1 MFGGKMDSISK
12 NLGQNFIIG
21 MSSPNPSDE
30 LLHFIRE
37 YNIGGVLFLGKNYSS
52 VETLVD
58 TINKLQ
64 TASQIYPLFTSVDH
78 EGGRVQRFKEPF
90 TVLPSYR
97 DVVENRTAKEIFDVY
112 INVACELLS
121 VGINYNLFPVADM
134 IENRDGAIGDR
145 SIGTDLE
152 KVELAISATIRGLLK
167 SGILCC
173 VKHFPGH
180 GCTQE
185 DSHIDLPY
193 SNRTMEE
200 LLSYELLPFKKA
212 TKAGVHSIMTAH
224 ILFKNI
230 DDIPSSLSPKFIQDI
245 IRKEFRFIKLVMT
258 DDISMGAITKHFS
271 PKEAS
276 KMALKAGNDLV
287 ISSSSDINALA
298 NIIDELA
305 IEIDSDLEMKNQVS
319 ASHSRIR
326 EIKKLIPYKKIFP
339 EQAVNFLNKSELK
352 SIFK

>member
-1 MFGGKMDSISK
+1 MDSIVK

-21 MSSPNPSDE
+21 MSSSEPSDE
-30 LLHFIRE
+30 LLNFIRE
-37 YNIGGVLFLGKNYSS
+37 YNIGGVLFLGKNYTS
-52 VETLVD
+52 VEILVD

-78 EGGRVQRFKEPF
+78 EGGRVQRFKTPF
-90 TVLPSYR
+90 TVLPPYR
-97 DVVENRTAKEIFDVY
+97 NVANTKTAKEIFDIYTSVSG
-112 INVACELLS
+112 ELLS

-134 IENRDGAIGDR
+134 IDRIDGAIGDR
-145 SIGTDLE
+145 SVGTDLE
-152 KVELAISATIRGLLK
+152 KVEMVVSATIRAMVK
-167 SGILCC
+167 SGILSC

-180 GCTQE
+180 GCTEE

-193 SNRTMEE
+193 SNRTIEE
-200 LLSYELLPFKKA
+200 LMNYEILPFKKA

-230 DDIPSSLSPKFIQDI
+230 DDVPASLSKRFIQDI
-245 IRKEFRFIKLVMT
+245 IRKEFRFIKLIMT

-276 KMALKAGNDLV
+276 KMALTAGSDLI

-298 NIIDELA
+298 NLIDELA
-305 IEIDSDLEMKNQVS
+305 HDIDVDPDTKNQVS

-339 EQAVNFLNKSELK
+339 EQALNFLNKSELK
-352 SIFK
+352 NLFK

>member
-1 MFGGKMDSISK
+1 MDSISK